1 MSTQTLLYLIP
12 LCGVA
17 GLLFTFWKSSWVA
30 AQDPGDAKMRK
41 IAGHIAEGA
50 MAFLKAEYKILAIF
64 VACVSVLLVAMAV
77 YVWNAINRQ
86 TKMLVTISTI
96 FIFSCNL

>member
-1 MSTQTLLYLIP
+1 MSTQTLLYLVP

-50 MAFLKAEYKILAIF
+50 MAFLKAEYKILAVF
-64 VACVSVLLVAMAV
+64 VACVAVLLAV
-77 YVWNAINRQ
+77 TSPAETSSPSPLWLVPFVPVWPA
-86 TKMLVTISTI
+86 L
-96 FIFSCNL
+96 